1 MPMLAISGTSIN
13 ASSLI
18 TNLAISYLTISRIF
32 VRATF
37 CLNWWYMV
45 ISPLSFMS
53 NSLCA
58 HVEIEHA
65 SCLFCKKSVWA
76 FNMRQGPK
84 PSIFTF
90 LQLQAFL
97 VYLKHFE
104 KPSFYLFS
112 QIYVLQLFY
121 CLHLGTLRIFYGIL
135 YWYIHID
142 KT

>member
-37 CLNWWYMV
+37 CLNWWYMA

-76 FNMRQGPK
+76 FNIRQGPK

-97 VYLKHFE
+97 IYLKHFE

-112 QIYVLQLFY
+112 QICFLQLFY
-121 CLHLGTLRIFYGIL
+121 WFVLNIIL

>member
-1 MPMLAISGTSIN
+1 
-13 ASSLI
+13 
-18 TNLAISYLTISRIF
+18 
-32 VRATF
+32 
-37 CLNWWYMV
+37 
-45 ISPLSFMS
+45 MS

-97 VYLKHFE
+97 MYLEQVE
-104 KPSFYLFS
+104 KIS
-112 QIYVLQLFY
+112 QINGNISRIAFDIYILIKHKLFY
-121 CLHLGTLRIFYGIL
+121 AISHNTFIGLELKKTQKACDIFGIQ
-135 YWYIHID
+135 I
-142 KT
+142 TFMFVNANT

>member
-97 VYLKHFE
+97 IYCKHVE
-104 KPSFYLFS
+104 KIS
-112 QIYVLQLFY
+112 QINGNISIIALDELDNNKCVINKCHSSLIY
-121 CLHLGTLRIFYGIL
+121 T
-135 YWYIHID
+135 YW
-142 KT
+142 

>member
-1 MPMLAISGTSIN
+1 
-13 ASSLI
+13 
-18 TNLAISYLTISRIF
+18 
-32 VRATF
+32 
-37 CLNWWYMV
+37 
-45 ISPLSFMS
+45 MS

-97 VYLKHFE
+97 IYLKHVE
-104 KPSFYLFS
+104 KIS
-112 QIYVLQLFY
+112 QINGNISIIALDELFFIDIYILIKHKLFY
-121 CLHLGTLRIFYGIL
+121 AISHNTFIGLELKKTQKACEIFGIQ
-135 YWYIHID
+135 I
-142 KT
+142 TFMFVNANT

>member
-97 VYLKHFE
+97 IYLEQVE
-104 KPSFYLFS
+104 KIS
-112 QIYVLQLFY
+112 QINGNISRIALDELDNKINVI
-121 CLHLGTLRIFYGIL
+121 LH
-135 YWYIHID
+135 WYIHID

>member
-1 MPMLAISGTSIN
+1 
-13 ASSLI
+13 
-18 TNLAISYLTISRIF
+18 
-32 VRATF
+32 
-37 CLNWWYMV
+37 
-45 ISPLSFMS
+45 MS

-97 VYLKHFE
+97 IYCKHVE
-104 KPSFYLFS
+104 KIS
-112 QIYVLQLFY
+112 QINGNISRIALDELDIDIYILIKHKLFY
-121 CLHLGTLRIFYGIL
+121 AISHNTFIGLELKKLKKPVKFLVFKLLSCL
-135 YWYIHID
+135 
-142 KT
+142 

>member
-97 VYLKHFE
+97 IYLQHFE
-104 KPSFYLFS
+104 KPSFHLFS
-112 QIYVLQLFY
+112 QICFHQFLYWSFTNV
-121 CLHLGTLRIFYGIL
+121 IL
-135 YWYIHID
+135 KWYIHID
-142 KT
+142 KP

>member
-97 VYLKHFE
+97 IYLEQVE
-104 KPSFYLFS
+104 KIS
-112 QIYVLQLFY
+112 QIN
-121 CLHLGTLRIFYGIL
+121 GNISRIALDELDNNKWYSSLIYT
-135 YWYIHID
+135 YW
-142 KT
+142 